1 MTSSLGRSA
10 KRGMVGGLGL
20 FGLAVLLAPIDA
32 AREEATVAAW
42 LALAIHVVGPLLA
55 VAAMSSWR
63 RWRHLRPDARVGL
76 LMASAFAVPALAFV
90 AMRREN
96 LPGSMVV
103 SLVLAL
109 STAALWW
116 VVRGERLDV
125 TPPT

>member
-1 MTSSLGRSA
+1 MLSSLELSA
-10 KRGMVGGLGL
+10 KRGIVGGLGL

-32 AREEATVAAW
+32 AREDSTVAAW
-42 LALAIHVVGPLLA
+42 LALAIHVAGPLLA

-63 RWRHLRPDARVGL
+63 RWRDLRPDTRVGL
-76 LMASAFAVPALAFV
+76 LIASAFAFPALAFV

-96 LPGSMVV
+96 LPGSMLV

-116 VVRGERLDV
+116 VVRGQRLDAA
-125 TPPT
+125 PPT

>member
-1 MTSSLGRSA
+1 MLSSLELSA
-10 KRGMVGGLGL
+10 KRGIVGGLGL

-32 AREEATVAAW
+32 ARDDSTVAAW

-63 RWRHLRPDARVGL
+63 RWRHLRPDTRVGL
-76 LMASAFAVPALAFV
+76 LIASAFAFPALAFV
-90 AMRREN
+90 VMRREN

-116 VVRGERLDV
+116 VVRGQRLDA